1 MTAIII
7 ISAIILFFVFLL
19 ASFVKVE
26 LEYDAE
32 FFVKV
37 KYLCFT
43 LFMMPKSKRKLKKEK
58 KKEEKER
65 KKQEKLRKKKHKGQ
79 HLKTADKKKPS
90 KGSRNGVRSL
100 SLEDGQSTQSEKS
113 RNSTN
118 TDFENRSSESG
129 NVKVQKTVNAKKE
142 KDEKKDG
149 KTDKPKPGLEMI
161 LGCIKAA
168 KPYVKRLFK
177 KIRFDDVFV
186 EIVVGGDDAAKTA
199 VSYGVHCAAAHGL
212 VCFLKNTVSF
222 KAKKIDI
229 KANFDLEKTD
239 YYAYGK
245 IKLRLSTLLFC
256 AIWGFFAV
264 YKVMKSDNASN
275 RTNSNNSKDTVKKA
289 A

>member
-1 MTAIII
+1 MTALII
-7 ISAIILFFVFLL
+7 ISAIILFIVFLL
-19 ASFVKVE
+19 ASFVKIE
-26 LEYDAE
+26 LEYDSD

-43 LFMMPKSKRKLKKEK
+43 LFMMPKSKSMLKREK
-58 KKEEKER
+58 KKEEKKR
-65 KKQEKLRKKKHKGQ
+65 KKQEKMRKKRHKGQ
-79 HLKTADKKKPS
+79 HLITSDKKKPS
-90 KGSRNGVRSL
+90 KVSPK
-100 SLEDGQSTQSEKS
+100 EQSTQSDK
-113 RNSTN
+113 NN
-118 TDFENRSSESG
+118 DFENRSLKSE
-129 NVKVQKTVNAKKE
+129 NVNAQKSDNDKKE
-142 KDEKKDG
+142 KDEKS
-149 KTDKPKPGLEMI
+149 DKPDFDFEMI
-161 LGCIKAA
+161 IGCIKAA
-168 KPYVKRLFK
+168 KPYVKRFFK

-256 AIWGFFAV
+256 AIWGYFAV
-264 YKVMKSDNASN
+264 YKVMKSDDNSN
-275 RTNSNNSKDTVKKA
+275 KTNSNNSKGTINA

>member
-7 ISAIILFFVFLL
+7 ISAIILFFMFLL
-19 ASFVKVE
+19 ASFIKVE

-65 KKQEKLRKKKHKGQ
+65 KKQERLRKKRHKGQ
-79 HLKTADKKKPS
+79 HLKTAEKKKPS
-90 KGSRNGVRSL
+90 KVSCNAGRSVFP
-100 SLEDGQSTQSEKS
+100 EEQSKRSEKS
-113 RNSTN
+113 KNSKN
-118 TDFENRSSESG
+118 ADFENRSLKRE
-129 NVKVQKTVNAKKE
+129 NVKVQKTANGKKE
-142 KDEKKDG
+142 RDE
-149 KTDKPKPGLEMI
+149 KTDKTKPSLEMI
-161 LGCIKAA
+161 LDCVKAA

-264 YKVMKSDNASN
+264 YKAMKSNDTLNK
-275 RTNSNNSKDTVKKA
+275 TNGNNSKDTIKKA